1 MESEIVRRDDYVVVR
16 DNGTMNATYIANLV
30 HVEHRNIPLVA
41 ISAKVTQVD
50 EDRAM
55 CDEEELLRL

>member
-16 DNGTMNATYIANLV
+16 DHGTMNATYIANLV

-50 EDRAM
+50 EDRTM

>member
-16 DNGTMNATYIANLV
+16 DNGTMNTTYIANLV

-50 EDRAM
+50 EDRTM
-55 CDEEELLRL
+55 CGEEELLRL